1 MTKVLLIGGP
11 VDGKR
16 VEIDDARDV
25 FEVNIIAPASVI
37 PADGGAPRDDVLQRA
52 IYQRKTMTTS
62 DRVFKVFTY
71 GEMRSFEVLEKLM
84 EGYKGA

>member
-37 PADGGAPRDDVLQRA
+37 PADGEAPRDDVLQRV
-52 IYQRKTMTTS
+52 IYQRKTMVS
-62 DRVFKVFTY
+62 RDRMFTVFTY
-71 GEMRSFEVLEKLM
+71 GEMRSFEVIEKLM